1 MKKKILIIV
10 VLVFFVVGALAFAF
24 KRVIADVSYTNEVI
38 KELTDLDAKNNVVF
52 DQYNSVRENLSSM
65 MQSTYVDEL
74 DTNYKKI
81 VELLEQENE
90 YIIQV
95 RNNTLKLDKCCKGK
109 TYSNSSA
116 NEICLNYQKY
126 YEQMVNVF
134 VNDTIYVNRMIQSYQ
149 ENHDDLL
156 KKYESLEFKD
166 YIDYDKN
173 GIYEGKGESNEEN

>member
-10 VLVFFVVGALAFAF
+10 FIGLFVVGALFFVF
-24 KRVIADVSYTNEVI
+24 KRILADVSYTNEVI
-38 KELTDLDAKNNVVF
+38 AELTDLDEKNNTIF
-52 DQYNSVRENLSSM
+52 EQYNSVRENLSSM

-81 VELLEQENE
+81 IELLEQENE
-90 YIIQV
+90 YVIQV
-95 RNNTLKLDKCCKGK
+95 RDNTLRLDKYCKGK

-134 VNDTIYVNRMIQSYQ
+134 INDTIYVNRMIQSYQ